1 MPAFLNRVFKREHGH
16 GKKNQL
22 PTTEISTQPKQT
34 DGWLRTEVSPEEVQ
48 ELLRGCTNEMKAR
61 GLLTPFILL
70 PYRPNSDPCAARTLI
85 RNFFNA
91 ENGPMTGAQLQ
102 QELRLTE
109 PEVLCSALKWCWS
122 RLPGGV
128 VTWDVYELFRRW
140 FSQFSDPDLAAS
152 STFRNNSSDR
162 ASMHRGMQNA
172 PNKSGP
178 EKRGSEGEVDSSM
191 ARDSFATFIPI
202 SAESE
207 ARSKI
212 IFDYFDL
219 LSAIA
224 AHGKHNGL
232 GGLKLSRL
240 AGWWAFEHV
249 DTGYGFEGGYAT
261 WTSAADACCHLF
273 FAYLRSLSP
282 ADPTRSVSLLPTSL
296 RALLA
301 SVDYPP
307 VTPPQFQTRT
317 VRVVMTVDKVSPSPF
332 SLLRRAKNIQY
343 DNGDRALKVFTD
355 FEDPVKALTDEC
367 RRVLKCISST
377 GQSTSGVF
385 KLAAN
390 APEASWSRFQDIGFS
405 GLVESESDEDDVLQS
420 EAFARRRISSQQANV
435 PTPTGT
441 PLSRDTMSRD
451 SPMSRDRDDFM
462 EIARPTTPSWADFM
476 DAGFGERDNMAHH
489 GSAAPTLL
497 PPDKVLPPIETA
509 DRLKSSASNRK
520 LQVLEPGE
528 LESVTPMD
536 VDDVFWWVWMSSLAG
551 EETTVR
557 KAVFGR
563 CALVETTVQGAKWL
577 VVEEKVRGAA
587 VMTESPVAVK
597 KERRWRAKLRR
608 KSIGAA
614 EAPAPTAMKP
624 FNASL
629 HTASRTNIGPD
640 QTAKIQAAA
649 AALRQANNEEAQ
661 ARSGGKPREHVTDA
675 KTNSIFTLQ
684 PVIMSEA
691 SPAMKW
697 ANRYDRDNAD
707 GTVVKATLPAPQEKQ
722 ETVKSERELPAVPQ
736 EENIRPAPI
745 KTRSMLDVDPVIP
758 AAAKSLPASPVEARK
773 PTTAPASSAPSPAPS
788 PAPAALPT
796 PTNSGR
802 SSPAMNKRV
811 SVAPPAVAAVVPG
824 KKVSRLRAIFG
835 MKAEGADT
843 PATLTVPSET
853 RDALGRKKSIK
864 KDKGPNAPLTPSV
877 ADAPV
882 SPMIPEAP
890 LTPAPPA
897 EEHPAFGTQFDQ
909 GPLDDVPAFIPQD
922 SPEVS
927 DIETPTKEE
936 AVASEDRWAQ
946 IRKNAAERA
955 KAAEKETE
963 TEEETAEEEVAEE
976 TIESRVARIKAR
988 VAQLT
993 AEGHQQQRV

>member
-22 PTTEISTQPKQT
+22 PAAETSTQPKQT
-34 DGWLRTEVSPEEVQ
+34 DGWLRTEVSPDEVQ

-128 VTWDVYELFRRW
+128 VTWDVYELFR
-140 FSQFSDPDLAAS
+140 
-152 STFRNNSSDR
+152 
-162 ASMHRGMQNA
+162 H
-172 PNKSGP
+172 
-178 EKRGSEGEVDSSM
+178 SSM

-332 SLLRRAKNIQY
+332 SLLRRAKNIEY
-343 DNGDRALKVFTD
+343 DNGDRALKVFTE

-649 AALRQANNEEAQ
+649 AALRQANNDEAQ

-707 GTVVKATLPAPQEKQ
+707 GTVVKAALPAPQEKQ
-722 ETVKSERELPAVPQ
+722 ETVKSERDLPAIPQ
-736 EENIRPAPI
+736 EENIRPAPV
-745 KTRSMLDVDPVIP
+745 KARSMLDIDTALP
-758 AAAKSLPASPVEARK
+758 AAAKSLPASPVEPRK
-773 PTTAPASSAPSPAPS
+773 PTTAPASPAPS

-835 MKAEGADT
+835 MKAEGAET
-843 PATLTVPSET
+843 PVTLTVPTET

-897 EEHPAFGTQFDQ
+897 EEHPAFSTKFDQ
-909 GPLDDVPAFIPQD
+909 GPLDDVPAFVPEE

-946 IRKNAAERA
+946 IRRNAAERA

-963 TEEETAEEEVAEE
+963 TEEETAKEEVAEE
-976 TIESRVARIKAR
+976 TIESRVARIKAK

-993 AEGHQQQRV
+993 AEGQQQHRV